1 MVLELTSMANSLTPT
16 SSFSSQFVPISFN
29 HSISIKLDQN
39 NFLIW
44 CQQVEATIKGYKLSK
59 FINGID
65 TVPPKFLSS
74 TYETSGKINQDFSDW
89 EQQDQLL
96 VSWLL
101 SSMSKGLLT
110 RMVGCVTSFQ
120 IWEKLEVFFAA
131 QTRTKIDQFKM
142 QLKSSQKDH
151 IDAIFEGLPSEHDT
165 LITVVTTRT
174 NSYTVDEIEYVLLAQ
189 ERCIE
194 KATKALDSNLSA
206 NLATQSQNNK
216 DKKMSNNSFENGFS
230 TFDQGNFRGL
240 NNFPS
245 RGGSSS
251 RGFNTFRGSSRR
263 GRGGFNGG
271 QNYWNFNKPQ
281 CQLCGHVGHL
291 VQQCYYRFDPSFQVP
306 FSFQNG
312 FYSAQDSSQMTTM
325 VATTPE
331 FAYDSSWYLDFG
343 ATNHITPDIH
353 NLMNKTEFAG
363 QDKIMMGNGTD
374 QASKEILMAGR
385 VKNGLYLFDD
395 FTLLPSA
402 KPLLVPSS
410 TTSYLWH
417 HRLGHPSLKIDQIQ
431 EDLAYVPMQPYKN
444 THSMITRSKVEN
456 FKPKVLAT
464 TCEPTCVK
472 EALHVHH
479 WKQAMTD
486 ELMALLKNNTW
497 SLVPLPLGRT
507 PIGCKWVFKV
517 KENPDGSIQKYKA
530 RLVAKGLHQVA
541 GFDFIETFSPVVK
554 LATIRVMLTIALSRG
569 LGEVNYL
576 LGIEVNHTSE
586 GIHLS
591 QGKYITDLLCK
602 AKMQGA
608 NPISTP
614 MTTRQ
619 KLLGYGSELVQDV
632 KLYKSIVGAF
642 NM

>member
-1 MVLELTSMANSLTPT
+1 MVDSLL
-16 SSFSSQFVPISFN
+16 SVGY
-29 HSISIKLDQN
+29 SIS
-39 NFLIW
+39 
-44 CQQVEATIKGYKLSK
+44 
-59 FINGID
+59 
-65 TVPPKFLSS
+65 
-74 TYETSGKINQDFSDW
+74 TS
-89 EQQDQLL
+89 
-96 VSWLL
+96 
-101 SSMSKGLLT
+101 
-110 RMVGCVTSFQ
+110 
-120 IWEKLEVFFAA
+120 
-131 QTRTKIDQFKM
+131 
-142 QLKSSQKDH
+142 DH

-312 FYSAQDSSQMTTM
+312 FHSAQDSSQMTTM

-363 QDKIMMGNGTD
+363 QDKIMMGNGT
-374 QASKEILMAGR
+374 
-385 VKNGLYLFDD
+385 GLNI
-395 FTLLPSA
+395 
-402 KPLLVPSS
+402 K
-410 TTSYLWH
+410 H
-417 HRLGHPSLKIDQIQ
+417 
-431 EDLAYVPMQPYKN
+431 
-444 THSMITRSKVEN
+444 
-456 FKPKVLAT
+456 
-464 TCEPTCVK
+464 
-472 EALHVHH
+472 
-479 WKQAMTD
+479 
-486 ELMALLKNNTW
+486 
-497 SLVPLPLGRT
+497 
-507 PIGCKWVFKV
+507 IG
-517 KENPDGSIQKYKA
+517 
-530 RLVAKGLHQVA
+530 
-541 GFDFIETFSPVVK
+541 
-554 LATIRVMLTIALSRG
+554 
-569 LGEVNYL
+569 
-576 LGIEVNHTSE
+576 
-586 GIHLS
+586 
-591 QGKYITDLLCK
+591 
-602 AKMQGA
+602 
-608 NPISTP
+608 
-614 MTTRQ
+614 
-619 KLLGYGSELVQDV
+619 
-632 KLYKSIVGAF
+632 
-642 NM
+642 

>member
-1 MVLELTSMANSLTPT
+1 MVSELTSMADSLTPT
-16 SSFSSQFVPISFN
+16 SSFSSQFVLISFN

-44 CQQVEATIKGYKLSK
+44 CQQVEAAIKGYKLSK

-65 TVPPKFLSS
+65 TAPPKFLSS
-74 TYETSGKINQDFSDW
+74 TYETSGKINQDFSYW
-89 EQQDQLL
+89 EQHDQLL

-110 RMVGCVTSFQ
+110 IMVGCVTSFQ
-120 IWEKLEVFFAA
+120 IWEKLRFSLL
-131 QTRTKIDQFKM
+131 QTRAKIDH
-142 QLKSSQKDH
+142 LLSIGYSISTSDH

-263 GRGGFNGG
+263 GRGGFNG
-271 QNYWNFNKPQ
+271 
-281 CQLCGHVGHL
+281 
-291 VQQCYYRFDPSFQVP
+291 
-306 FSFQNG
+306 
-312 FYSAQDSSQMTTM
+312 DSSQMTTM

-385 VKNGLYLFDD
+385 VKNGLYVFDD

-410 TTSYLWH
+410 TTLVNLWH
-417 HRLGHPSLKIDQIQ
+417 HRLGHPSLKISSFIGPNTRRFSLCSNAALQ
-431 EDLAYVPMQPYKN
+431 N
-444 THSMITRSKVEN
+444 THSMVTRSKVEN

-554 LATIRVMLTIALSRG
+554 LATIRVMLTIALSRDGILITGKQVVMHLITNLNREFALKG

-576 LGIEVNHTSE
+576 LGIEVNHTFE

-619 KLLGYGSELVQDV
+619 KLLGYGSESVQDV